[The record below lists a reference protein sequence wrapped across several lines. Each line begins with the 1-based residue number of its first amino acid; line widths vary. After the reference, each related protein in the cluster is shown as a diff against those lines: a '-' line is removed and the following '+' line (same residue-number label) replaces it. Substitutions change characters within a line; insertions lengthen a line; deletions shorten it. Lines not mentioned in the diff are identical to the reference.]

1 MKKRHYLYLI
11 QFFSNNPKRKKAMQ
25 WLTKYSP
32 IPVMIAYALGTLD
45 CVFSRSPYLWTYLG
59 IPLCA
64 IMIVTIFRKTFYIP
78 RPFIQFGFEPLLA
91 HEDSSTFPSK
101 HTTSA
106 FIISYAIARL
116 NLYAGI
122 LLFLLAIIIGLTRII
137 SGIHRPLDILSGF
150 VIATLLSFFL

>member
-1 MKKRHYLYLI
+1 MKKKHYLYLI
-11 QFFSNNPKRKKAMQ
+11 QFFSSDPKRKKAMQ

-64 IMIVTIFRKTFYIP
+64 ILIVTILRKTFYIP

-122 LLFLLAIIIGLTRII
+122 LLFLLSFIIGLTRII